1 MEKIQRIPGKD
12 RGEILLYTLSTCI
25 WCRKTKQFLEQLGV
39 AYGYIELDRLSG
51 DEKEEAVA
59 ELLKWNPDRSFP
71 TMVIN
76 EQRSI
81 VGYKEEEIAEVLG
94 VE

>member
-1 MEKIQRIPGKD
+1 MENIQHIPGKD

-25 WCRKTKQFLEQLGV
+25 WCRKTKQLLERLGV
-39 AYGYIELDRLSG
+39 AYSYIELDRLS
-51 DEKEEAVA
+51 DVAKEAAVV

-81 VGYKEEEIAEVLG
+81 IGYKEAEIAEVLG

>member
-1 MEKIQRIPGKD
+1 MEKIQRIAGKD
-12 RGEILLYTLSTCI
+12 RGEVLLYTLSTCI
-25 WCRKTKQFLEQLGV
+25 WCRKTKQLLERLGV
-39 AYGYIELDRLSG
+39 AYSYIELDRLSG
-51 DEKEEAVA
+51 AEKDEAVA
-59 ELLKWNPDRSFP
+59 ELLRWNPDRSFP

-81 VGYKEEEIAEVLG
+81 IGYKEEEIAEVFG